1 MSMSTTILLS
11 PLASSGSKSLVG
23 ICQRVWP
30 FYLSATRRAP
40 TLDAFSCVFCSSCL
54 IECSSLSLPP
64 SPPPRPFSHSI
75 FSLSSFSASLTIR
88 PKRGNELVNKVLA
101 AALVQK
107 VHFNQEEFD
116 HLNIDPKELTASSYV
131 KAGAIRMAQSI
142 CFLRA
147 LRRAQLVMEAALLMK
162 RPSCTLDN

>member
-1 MSMSTTILLS
+1 M
-11 PLASSGSKSLVG
+11 
-23 ICQRVWP
+23 
-30 FYLSATRRAP
+30 
-40 TLDAFSCVFCSSCL
+40 
-54 IECSSLSLPP
+54 
-64 SPPPRPFSHSI
+64 
-75 FSLSSFSASLTIR
+75 
-88 PKRGNELVNKVLA
+88 VNKVLA